1 MYSARSIIPSR
12 FANSVHVMK
21 MCQALAA
28 NGHQTT
34 LIVPPRRKGRL
45 KGIDNVY
52 AFYGVARNFG
62 IEKTLWLPKIGVY
75 IHGLISAFKAKFS
88 GTDIFYTRSMEI
100 AFFGCLLR
108 NNTIFE
114 THTPLTEFKY
124 LDKWL
129 LRFVLRSD
137 KVKMLVVI
145 SDALKKLLI
154 EAHSIEASRVL
165 VAHDGSD
172 IAENITASFDKKNVS
187 IGYVGHLYKGR
198 GIEVIIE
205 AARSIPDA
213 TFHVVGGNPD
223 DVEYWENKS
232 CTIENLKFHG
242 FVSPQKAAEISMD
255 MDILL
260 APYQETVMVT
270 SGLDTSKWMSP
281 LKIFEYM
288 AAGKAIICSDIP
300 VLREVLEHERNAL
313 LCEPADNEA
322 WVTTINR
329 LIADQELRLSIS
341 GSAYQDIKT
350 KYSWSIR
357 AKNVIDSIL

>member
-1 MYSARSIIPSR
+1 
-12 FANSVHVMK
+12 MK

-28 NGHQTT
+28 DGHQTT

-45 KGIDNVY
+45 KGVDDVY
-52 AFYGVARNFG
+52 AFYGVARNFR
-62 IEKTLWLPKIGVY
+62 IEKTLWLPKVGVY
-75 IHGLISAFKAKFS
+75 IHGFISAFKAKFS

-124 LDKWL
+124 LDRL
-129 LRFVLRSD
+129 LLNFVLRSD
-137 KVKMLVVI
+137 RVKMLVVI
-145 SDALKKLLI
+145 SDALKGLLL
-154 EAHSIEASRVL
+154 EAHPIDAARVL

-172 IAENITASFDKKNVS
+172 IAKNITHNFDKNNVS

-205 AARSIPDA
+205 AAQAIPA
-213 TFHVVGGNPD
+213 ANFHVVGGNPD
-223 DVEYWENKS
+223 DVDYWEKKS
-232 CTIENLKFHG
+232 SAIKNLRFYG
-242 FVSPQKAAEISMD
+242 FVSPQKAAEISLS

-260 APYQETVMVT
+260 APYQETVRVT

-300 VLREVLEHERNAL
+300 VLREVLEDERNAL
-313 LCEPADNEA
+313 LCKPADYGA
-322 WVTTINR
+322 WVSSIKR
-329 LIADQELRLSIS
+329 LISDQDLRLLIS
-341 GSAYQDIKT
+341 SNAHQDIAT

-357 AKNVIDSIL
+357 ANTVIGSIL

>member
-28 NGHQTT
+28 DGHQTT

-45 KGIDNVY
+45 KGVDDVY
-52 AFYGVARNFG
+52 AFYGVARNFR
-62 IEKTLWLPKIGVY
+62 IEKTLWLPKVGVY
-75 IHGLISAFKAKFS
+75 IHGFISALKAKFS

-124 LDKWL
+124 LDRL
-129 LRFVLRSD
+129 LLNFVLRSD
-137 KVKMLVVI
+137 RVKMLVVI
-145 SDALKKLLI
+145 SDALKGLLL
-154 EAHSIEASRVL
+154 EAHPIDAARVL

-172 IAENITASFDKKNVS
+172 IAKNITHNFDKNNVS

-205 AARSIPDA
+205 AAQAIPA
-213 TFHVVGGNPD
+213 ANFHVVGGNPD
-223 DVEYWENKS
+223 DVDYWEKKS
-232 CTIENLKFHG
+232 SAIKNLRFYG
-242 FVSPQKAAEISMD
+242 FVSPQKAAEISLS

-260 APYQETVMVT
+260 APYQETVRVT

-300 VLREVLEHERNAL
+300 VLREVLEDERNAL
-313 LCEPADNEA
+313 LCKPADYGA
-322 WVTTINR
+322 WVSSIKR
-329 LIADQELRLSIS
+329 LISDQDLRLLIS
-341 GSAYQDIKT
+341 SNAHQDIAT

-357 AKNVIDSIL
+357 AKTVIGSIL

>member
-1 MYSARSIIPSR
+1 
-12 FANSVHVMK
+12 MK
-21 MCQALAA
+21 MCQALAGE
-28 NGHQTT
+28 GHQTT

-45 KGIDNVY
+45 GGVDDVY
-52 AFYGVARNFG
+52 AFYGVARNFR
-62 IEKTLWLPKIGVY
+62 IIKTLWVPKAGVY
-75 IHGLISAFKAKFS
+75 IHGFISAVKAKFG

-100 AFFGCLLR
+100 AFFSCLLR

-124 LDKWL
+124 LDRL
-129 LRFVLRSD
+129 LLAFVLRSD
-137 KVKMLVVI
+137 KVKTFVVI
-145 SDALKKLLI
+145 SDALKKLLL
-154 EAHSIEASRVL
+154 EAHAINASRVL

-172 IAENITASFDKKNVS
+172 IAKNITNNVNDS
-187 IGYVGHLYKGR
+187 NISVGYVGHLYKGR

-205 AARSIPDA
+205 AAQSIPA
-213 TFHVVGGNPD
+213 VNFHVVGGNPE
-223 DVEYWENKS
+223 DVKYWEKNSSGIK
-232 CTIENLKFHG
+232 NLTFYG
-242 FVSPQKAAEISMD
+242 FVSPQKAAELSLK

-270 SGLDTSKWMSP
+270 CGLDTSKWMSP

-313 LCEPADNEA
+313 LCKPADHGA
-322 WVTTINR
+322 WVASIKR
-329 LIADQELRLSIS
+329 LISDQDLRLSIS
-341 GSAYQDIKT
+341 SSAYQDTKT